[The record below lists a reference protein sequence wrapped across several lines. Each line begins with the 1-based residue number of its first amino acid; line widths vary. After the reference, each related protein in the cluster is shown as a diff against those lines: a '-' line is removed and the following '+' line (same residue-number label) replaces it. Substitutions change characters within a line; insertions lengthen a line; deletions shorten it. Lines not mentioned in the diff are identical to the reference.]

1 MVPGRNVLI
10 VWASGKSGRLARFRG
25 RVGFARQ
32 WAWRVGVQR
41 EGTVLRGTHS
51 IRGNRHTVLMSLP

>member
-10 VWASGKSGRLARFRG
+10 AWASGKSGRLARFRG

-41 EGTVLRGTHS
+41 AGTS
-51 IRGNRHTVLMSLP
+51 RHLS